1 MGLPFEYFKNQK
13 HINDLKKLNDQ
24 ELYFIIRLFKD
35 ELAYFNN
42 FDGFKLKGLIIACD
56 KMKDLIK
63 DLRFIFMN
71 SYMIIIKDNGLTF
84 CSIEDIERISSEI
97 DEVEKYLIK
106 IKSIRISKEKV
117 NELTD
122 ICLLKMR
129 ILYDSI
135 NDFMYMEK
143 HLWNAYNSREE
154 KINIRERYI
163 EQDKFNTD
171 E

>member
-1 MGLPFEYFKNQK
+1 MVLDLEYFKNLE
-13 HINDLKKLNDQ
+13 HIKNLQKLNDQ
-24 ELYFIIRLFKD
+24 DLFFIIRLFKD

-42 FDGFKLKGLIIACD
+42 FDGFKIKGLIIACNEA
-56 KMKDLIK
+56 KDLLK
-63 DLRFIFMN
+63 NFRFILCGYIVM
-71 SYMIIIKDNGLTF
+71 IKDNGLSF
-84 CSIEDIERISSEI
+84 CCKKDIERVLSEI
-97 DEVEKYLIK
+97 DDIENYLIK
-106 IKSIRISKEKV
+106 IKAIRISKEKV
-117 NELTD
+117 NELVD

-129 ILYDSI
+129 MLYDSI
-135 NDFMYMEK
+135 NDYLYVEN